1 MKAVLLFSCINCYC
15 ILVRMP
21 QNKKGALL
29 FIIFLQSWVRRD
41 KICQRNLTK
50 TEIGSKVDRK
60 LPSWLHSMQGGD
72 RNALLPGGCLG
83 FLVSPWVKVP
93 CKLGQGQDSMAGKWP
108 HSLGSPGCCEILGA
122 STWGPGRS
130 AMRALP
136 TTPGP
141 TAGRPRPQAAISRS
155 I

>member
-72 RNALLPGGCLG
+72 RNALSPGGLA
-83 FLVSPWVKVP
+83 WVPGVP
-93 CKLGQGQDSMAGKWP
+93 LGQGSLQTGAGAGLHGWEVATLPGEPRLLWNLGGQHLGTRKVSNESSTHYARA
-108 HSLGSPGCCEILGA
+108 HS
-122 STWGPGRS
+122 R
-130 AMRALP
+130 
-136 TTPGP
+136 TPP
-141 TAGRPRPQAAISRS
+141 APSS
-155 I
+155 YF